1 MSSEKLYS
9 PRKPRYA
16 VVLFGPEGQGSFNE
30 SGLRGVHKAR
40 DAGHEVDVLWVAG
53 QSAQQR
59 AAEMSAL
66 CGGRYALILAHGG
79 QGDGPV
85 QILAE
90 RWPEQAF
97 AVTQGS
103 WAAPNVARYEVL
115 QEQSAFLAGVLASQW
130 SKTGKV
136 GHFSGEKVPP
146 GLRGRAAYADGLRHA
161 GFEGQLVTQFCGHQH
176 RPGWAR
182 TCVSAMVEQTGLDIV
197 FAMLD
202 GGRPGVTQACRA
214 HGVAQIGNVLN
225 WVERDPEVF
234 VASAICDSG
243 EALFRAVED
252 HARGLLPLGGYR
264 AFGLEEPSLVRLEMG
279 GRVSAAQ
286 RSLVEDWTQRLLR
299 REFEIHL
306 DYAGAEFA
314 LPQEELG
321 AAA

>member
-9 PRKPRYA
+9 PRKPPYA

-30 SGLRGVHKAR
+30 SGLRGAHKAR

-130 SKTGKV
+130 SKTQV
-136 GHFSGEKVPP
+136 LQARRCRRVCVAARPMRTVSGAPV
-146 GLRGRAAYADGLRHA
+146 L
-161 GFEGQLVTQFCGHQH
+161 EGQLVTQFCGHQH

-182 TCVSAMVEQTGLDIV
+182 TCVSAMIEQT
-197 FAMLD
+197 A
-202 GGRPGVTQACRA
+202 
-214 HGVAQIGNVLN
+214 
-225 WVERDPEVF
+225 
-234 VASAICDSG
+234 
-243 EALFRAVED
+243 
-252 HARGLLPLGGYR
+252 
-264 AFGLEEPSLVRLEMG
+264 
-279 GRVSAAQ
+279 
-286 RSLVEDWTQRLLR
+286 WTRLLCWM
-299 REFEIHL
+299 
-306 DYAGAEFA
+306 
-314 LPQEELG
+314 
-321 AAA
+321 AAAPASRRPAGRMAWRRSAMC

>member
-1 MSSEKLYS
+1 MSSDNLYS

-30 SGLRGVHKAR
+30 SGLRGAHKAER
-40 DAGHEVDVLWVAG
+40 PAMRSMCCGWPA
-53 QSAQQR
+53 SRQQR

-115 QEQSAFLAGVLASQW
+115 QEQSAFLAGVLAGQW

-136 GHFSGEKVPP
+136 GHFRARKCRRVCVAARPMRTVSGAPAS
-146 GLRGRAAYADGLRHA
+146 RGNSSPSSV
-161 GFEGQLVTQFCGHQH
+161 VTSI
-176 RPGWAR
+176 PGWAR
-182 TCVSAMVEQTGLDIV
+182 TCVSAMVEQTDLDIV

-252 HARGLLPLGGYR
+252 HAGACCRWV
-264 AFGLEEPSLVRLEMG
+264 AIVPSALRS
-279 GRVSAAQ
+279 RV
-286 RSLVEDWTQRLLR
+286 WCGWKWG
-299 REFEIHL
+299 
-306 DYAGAEFA
+306 AG
-314 LPQEELG
+314 
-321 AAA
+321 